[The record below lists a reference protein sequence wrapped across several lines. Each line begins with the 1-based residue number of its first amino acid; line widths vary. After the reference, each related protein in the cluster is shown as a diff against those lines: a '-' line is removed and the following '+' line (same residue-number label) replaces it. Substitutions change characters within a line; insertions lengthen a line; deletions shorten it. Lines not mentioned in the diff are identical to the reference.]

1 MARAT
6 ANERKNGEC
15 LVRVHTLLR
24 NGAAADARKGRERE
38 RERGDTRERG
48 NKKEKERERGVAD
61 GISREDVTRYA

>member
-1 MARAT
+1 M
-6 ANERKNGEC
+6 
-15 LVRVHTLLR
+15 RVHTLLR

-48 NKKEKERERGVAD
+48 NEKEKERERGVAD